1 MEEFI
6 LAVNYVLNVVSCSAP
21 PHVDPDLG
29 KAVSV
34 CVCVC
39 EGDGGGMEVLKS
51 TYVGSNP
58 KRGQTISYGS
68 S

>member
-6 LAVNYVLNVVSCSAP
+6 LAVNYVLNVVLCSAP

-29 KAVSV
+29 KAER

-39 EGDGGGMEVLKS
+39 EGGVGGMEVLKS

-58 KRGQTISYGS
+58 KRGQTISYGGS
-68 S
+68 